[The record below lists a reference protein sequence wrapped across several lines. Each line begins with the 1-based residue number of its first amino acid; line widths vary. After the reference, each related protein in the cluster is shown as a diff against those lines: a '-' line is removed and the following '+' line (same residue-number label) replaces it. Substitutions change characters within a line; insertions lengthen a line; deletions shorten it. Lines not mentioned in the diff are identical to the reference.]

1 MANSGQRRT
10 RNRRRRAQ
18 GSKWIYG
25 LKKVKKFLR
34 QNAIALSSIIVTVIT
49 GFVIY
54 YLSYAKPD
62 IRIVSSE
69 QLVTVEQKVDEDKNI
84 RMLMRSRDTYT
95 NLSIKE
101 GFIDRVEYTPT
112 SLDQIPAIQVL
123 SIDKEGIGWH
133 DEKAIE
139 ITFAITI
146 PMKEFIRA
154 TKDGRKEI
162 RLEQRGYDNTGKLL
176 NRYVNGDTHP
186 IKVAFIMTTGEECTA
201 CQGLTRSPPPQP

>member
-1 MANSGQRRT
+1 MANSRQRRK

-18 GSKWIYG
+18 GSKWIDG
-25 LKKVKKFLR
+25 LSTVKKFLR
-34 QNAIALSSIIVTVIT
+34 QNALALSSIIVTVIT

-62 IRIVSSE
+62 IRVVSSE

-84 RMLMRSRDTYT
+84 RMLIRSTDTYT
-95 NLSIKE
+95 NFSIKE

-123 SIDKEGIGWH
+123 SIDKQGIGWH
-133 DEKAIE
+133 DKRAIE

-162 RLEQRGYDNTGKLL
+162 RLEQRAYDNNGRLL

-186 IKVAFIMTTGEECTA
+186 IKVAFIMATGEGCTA
-201 CQGLTRSPPPQP
+201 CPDLTSSPPPQP

>member
-1 MANSGQRRT
+1 MANSKQRRT
-10 RNRRRRAQ
+10 HRRKRRAQ
-18 GSKWIYG
+18 GSKWSSG
-25 LKKVKKFLR
+25 LKKAKKFLKN
-34 QNAIALSSIIVTVIT
+34 NAIALSSIIVTVIT

-112 SLDQIPAIQVL
+112 SLDQIPVIQVL
-123 SIDKEGIGWH
+123 SIDKEVIGWH
-133 DEKAIE
+133 EEKTIE

-162 RLEQRGYDNTGKLL
+162 RLDQRAYDNTGKLL

-186 IKVAFIMTTGEECTA
+186 IRVAFFLSTGEDCKD
-201 CQGLTRSPPPQP
+201 CQGPSFSLTP